1 MEDLDLLMELGLTKA
16 EAKIYMTL
24 LKYGPLTAGKIV
36 TLSRQHISVTYAALQ
51 RLVEKGY
58 VSYIRKGKFNEYS
71 ILNPEIF
78 DRRMKELTG
87 RLEPR
92 LKAWKEYLAS
102 TKYQTKVQV
111 FEGMKGLANIINQML
126 KTAKRDDKWRS
137 FTLGKENENPEV
149 LAFFKKINETRL
161 RLGVNARA
169 ICNSSYKDVV
179 SKIGDPHHLKT
190 AHLRF
195 VAFEFPQGIITFQD
209 NVLFVFWSKDPIII
223 HIKDSRLADEY
234 GKFFDKLY
242 ATGEPYRPLK

>member
-1 MEDLDLLMELGLTKA
+1 MEDLDLLMEMGLTKA
-16 EAKIYMTL
+16 EAKIYLTI
-24 LKYGPLTAGKIV
+24 LKNGPLTAGKIV

-58 VSYIRKGKFNEYS
+58 VSYVRKGKFDEYS
-71 ILNPEIF
+71 ILNPKIFEI
-78 DRRMKELTG
+78 RTKELME
-87 RLEPR
+87 RLETR
-92 LKAWKEYLAS
+92 LKAWKDYIVKS
-102 TKYQTKVQV
+102 KHQTTVEV
-111 FEGMKGLANIINQML
+111 VEGMKGLANVINGML
-126 KTAKRDDKWRS
+126 KDTKKGDKWRS

-149 LAFFKKINETRL
+149 LSFFKKINEKRL

-169 ICNSSYKDVV
+169 ICNSAYKDIVY
-179 SKIGDPHHLKT
+179 KLGDPHHLKT

-209 NVLFVFWSKDPIII
+209 NVLFVLWSKDPIII

-242 ATGEPYRPLK
+242 QTGEPYKPPE